1 MGNELHNIM
10 RHDSYV
16 INGGVCVQS
25 GTLLTLSVF
34 LLSDAGAFALRAV
47 EFTVTQMPL
56 SPFADTEVSTNM
68 VINKADIN
76 YVDLKFTFCGTP
88 TNDLEMAFGTDVN
101 TNGVLDVE
109 EVETRFGW
117 RGGRYFIENALTCES
132 FDSDAIT
139 VSQNLSVEL
148 HLDIR
153 SSPQQVRRIAVA
165 GVNASAFAGILSGRP
180 PAWLWRREWNL
191 MHVTRRGTEPPSDWL
206 YYKASNL
213 GFAIRLR

>member
-1 MGNELHNIM
+1 MI
-10 RHDSYV
+10 RA
-16 INGGVCVQS
+16 
-25 GTLLTLSVF
+25 LTVMTVVM
-34 LLSDAGAFALRAV
+34 AFALRAV
-47 EFTVTQMPL
+47 DFTVTQMPV
-56 SPFADTEVSTNM
+56 SPFADTEVLMNM

-101 TNGVLDVE
+101 TNGVLDAE

-132 FDSDAIT
+132 FDSDAIAG
-139 VSQNLSVEL
+139 SQNLSVEL
-148 HLDIR
+148 HLDIKT
-153 SSPQQVRRIAVA
+153 SPQQVRRIAVA
-165 GVNASAFAGILSGRP
+165 GVNASAFAGILSERP
-180 PAWLWRREWNL
+180 PAWLWRREWN
-191 MHVTRRGTEPPSDWL
+191 MMRMTRRGAEPPSDWL

>member
-1 MGNELHNIM
+1 MNARYLMSIFTVAVAGMLH
-10 RHDSYV
+10 
-16 INGGVCVQS
+16 
-25 GTLLTLSVF
+25 
-34 LLSDAGAFALRAV
+34 AV
-47 EFTVTQMPL
+47 EFTVSQMPV

-76 YVDLKFTFCGTP
+76 YVDLKFTLCGTP

-101 TNGVLDVE
+101 TNGVLDAE

-117 RGGRYFIENALTCES
+117 RSGRYFIENALTFES
-132 FDSDAIT
+132 FDSEGVAG
-139 VSQNLSVEL
+139 SQNLSVEL

-153 SSPQQVRRIAVA
+153 SSPQQIRRIAVA
-165 GVNASAFAGILSGRP
+165 GATASAFSGLVSERP

-191 MHVTRRGTEPPSDWL
+191 MRVTRRGTESPSDWL

>member
-1 MGNELHNIM
+1 MKVK
-10 RHDSYV
+10 S
-16 INGGVCVQS
+16 CV
-25 GTLLTLSVF
+25 LFALSA
-34 LLSDAGAFALRAV
+34 AGAFALRAV
-47 EFTVTQMPL
+47 EFTITQMPV

-88 TNDLEMAFGTDVN
+88 TNDLEMAFGTDAN
-101 TNGVLDVE
+101 TNGVLDAD

-132 FDSDAIT
+132 FDSDAIAG
-139 VSQNLSVEL
+139 SQSLSVEL

-153 SSPQQVRRIAVA
+153 SSPQQVRRIVVA
-165 GVNASAFAGILSGRP
+165 GVNASAFAGILSERP
-180 PAWLWRREWNL
+180 PAWLWRREWN
-191 MHVTRRGTEPPSDWL
+191 MMRMTRRGMEPLSDWL

>member
-1 MGNELHNIM
+1 MK
-10 RHDSYV
+10 V
-16 INGGVCVQS
+16 KPCV
-25 GTLLTLSVF
+25 LLALSV
-34 LLSDAGAFALRAV
+34 AGAFALRAV
-47 EFTVTQMPL
+47 EFTVTQMPV

-68 VINKADIN
+68 VINKVDIN
-76 YVDLKFTFCGTP
+76 YVDLKFIFCGTP
-88 TNDLEMAFGTDVN
+88 TNNLEMAFGTDAN
-101 TNGVLDVE
+101 TNGVLDAE

-148 HLDIR
+148 HLDIKT
-153 SSPQQVRRIAVA
+153 SPQQVRRIAVA

-191 MHVTRRGTEPPSDWL
+191 MRVTRRGTEPPSDWL

>member
-1 MGNELHNIM
+1 MKVK
-10 RHDSYV
+10 S
-16 INGGVCVQS
+16 CV
-25 GTLLTLSVF
+25 LFALSA
-34 LLSDAGAFALRAV
+34 AGAFALRAV
-47 EFTVTQMPL
+47 EFTITQMPV

-88 TNDLEMAFGTDVN
+88 TNSLEMAFGTDAN
-101 TNGVLDVE
+101 TNGVLDAE

-117 RGGRYFIENALTCES
+117 RGGRYFIENALTCEN

-139 VSQNLSVEL
+139 VSQNLSVKL
-148 HLDIR
+148 HLDIKT
-153 SSPQQVRRIAVA
+153 SPQQIRRIAVA
-165 GVNASAFAGILSGRP
+165 GVNASAFAGILSERP

-191 MHVTRRGTEPPSDWL
+191 MRVTRRGTEPPSDWL

>member
-1 MGNELHNIM
+1 MNARYI
-10 RHDSYV
+10 
-16 INGGVCVQS
+16 
-25 GTLLTLSVF
+25 LSAFTVAA
-34 LLSDAGAFALRAV
+34 AGMLRAV
-47 EFTVTQMPL
+47 EFTVTQMPV

-76 YVDLKFTFCGTP
+76 YVDLKFTLCGTP
-88 TNDLEMAFGTDVN
+88 TNNLEMAFGTDVN
-101 TNGVLDVE
+101 TNGVLDAE

-117 RGGRYFIENALTCES
+117 RSGRYFIENALTCES
-132 FDSDAIT
+132 FDSDAIAG
-139 VSQNLSVEL
+139 SQNLSVEL

-165 GVNASAFAGILSGRP
+165 GVNASAFAGVLSERP
-180 PAWLWRREWNL
+180 PAWLWRREWN
-191 MHVTRRGTEPPSDWL
+191 MMRMTRRGTEPLSDWL

>member
-1 MGNELHNIM
+1 MKVK
-10 RHDSYV
+10 S
-16 INGGVCVQS
+16 CVLFALAA
-25 GTLLTLSVF
+25 T
-34 LLSDAGAFALRAV
+34 GAFALRAV
-47 EFTVTQMPL
+47 EFTVTQMPV

-101 TNGVLDVE
+101 TNGVLDAE

-148 HLDIR
+148 HLDIKT
-153 SSPQQVRRIAVA
+153 SPQQVRRIAVA
-165 GVNASAFAGILSGRP
+165 GVNASAFAGILSERP
-180 PAWLWRREWNL
+180 PAWLWRREWN
-191 MHVTRRGTEPPSDWL
+191 MMRMTRRGTEPPSDWL

>member
-1 MGNELHNIM
+1 MKVK
-10 RHDSYV
+10 S
-16 INGGVCVQS
+16 CV
-25 GTLLTLSVF
+25 LFALSA
-34 LLSDAGAFALRAV
+34 AGAFALRAV
-47 EFTVTQMPL
+47 EFTITQMPV

-88 TNDLEMAFGTDVN
+88 TNSLEMAFGTDAN
-101 TNGVLDVE
+101 TNGVLDAE

-117 RGGRYFIENALTCES
+117 RGGRYFIENALTCEN

-148 HLDIR
+148 HLDIKT
-153 SSPQQVRRIAVA
+153 SPQQIRRIAVA
-165 GVNASAFAGILSGRP
+165 GVNASAFAGILSERP

-191 MHVTRRGTEPPSDWL
+191 MRVTRRGTEPPSDWL

>member
-1 MGNELHNIM
+1 MNA
-10 RHDSYV
+10 RY
-16 INGGVCVQS
+16 
-25 GTLLTLSVF
+25 
-34 LLSDAGAFALRAV
+34 LLSIFTVAVAGMLQAV
-47 EFTVTQMPL
+47 EFTVSHMPV

-76 YVDLKFTFCGTP
+76 YVDLKFTLCGTP
-88 TNDLEMAFGTDVN
+88 TNNLEMAFGTDVN
-101 TNGVLDVE
+101 TNGVLDAE

-117 RGGRYFIENALTCES
+117 RSGRYFIENALTCES
-132 FDSDAIT
+132 FDSDAIAG
-139 VSQNLSVEL
+139 SQNLSVEL

-165 GVNASAFAGILSGRP
+165 GVNASAFAGVLSERP
-180 PAWLWRREWNL
+180 PAWLWRREWN
-191 MHVTRRGTEPPSDWL
+191 MMRMTRRGTEPLSDWL

>member
-1 MGNELHNIM
+1 MNARYI
-10 RHDSYV
+10 
-16 INGGVCVQS
+16 
-25 GTLLTLSVF
+25 LSAFTVAA
-34 LLSDAGAFALRAV
+34 AGMLRAV
-47 EFTVTQMPL
+47 EFTVTQMPV

-68 VINKADIN
+68 VINKANIN

-88 TNDLEMAFGTDVN
+88 TNNLEMAFGTDAN
-101 TNGVLDVE
+101 TNGVLDAE

-132 FDSDAIT
+132 FDSDAIAG
-139 VSQNLSVEL
+139 SQNLFVEL
-148 HLDIR
+148 HLDIKT
-153 SSPQQVRRIAVA
+153 SPQQVRRIAVA
-165 GVNASAFAGILSGRP
+165 GVNASAFAGILSDRP

-191 MHVTRRGTEPPSDWL
+191 MRVTRRGTEPPSDWL

>member
-1 MGNELHNIM
+1 MK
-10 RHDSYV
+10 V
-16 INGGVCVQS
+16 KPCV
-25 GTLLTLSVF
+25 LLALSV
-34 LLSDAGAFALRAV
+34 AGAFALRAV
-47 EFTVTQMPL
+47 EFTVTQMPV

-88 TNDLEMAFGTDVN
+88 TNNLEMAFGTDVN
-101 TNGVLDVE
+101 TNGVLDAE

-132 FDSDAIT
+132 FDSDAI
-139 VSQNLSVEL
+139 VGSQNLSVEL
-148 HLDIR
+148 HLNIR
-153 SSPQQVRRIAVA
+153 SSLQQVRRIAVA
-165 GVNASAFAGILSGRP
+165 GVNASAFAGILSERP
-180 PAWLWRREWNL
+180 PAWLWRREWN
-191 MHVTRRGTEPPSDWL
+191 MMRMTRRGTDPPSDWL

>member
-1 MGNELHNIM
+1 MKVK
-10 RHDSYV
+10 S
-16 INGGVCVQS
+16 CV
-25 GTLLTLSVF
+25 LFALSA
-34 LLSDAGAFALRAV
+34 AGAFALRAV
-47 EFTVTQMPL
+47 EFTITQMPV

-68 VINKADIN
+68 VINKAGIN

-88 TNDLEMAFGTDVN
+88 TNDLEMAFGTDAN
-101 TNGVLDVE
+101 TNGVLDAE

-132 FDSDAIT
+132 FDSDAIAG
-139 VSQNLSVEL
+139 SQNLSVEL

-153 SSPQQVRRIAVA
+153 TSPQQVRRIALA
-165 GVNASAFAGILSGRP
+165 GVNAAAFAGILSDRP
-180 PAWLWRREWNL
+180 PAWLWRREWD
-191 MHVTRRGTEPPSDWL
+191 MMRVTRRGTEPLSDWL

>member
-1 MGNELHNIM
+1 MKVK
-10 RHDSYV
+10 S
-16 INGGVCVQS
+16 CVS
-25 GTLLTLSVF
+25 FALAA
-34 LLSDAGAFALRAV
+34 AGAFALRAV
-47 EFTVTQMPL
+47 EFTVNQMPM

-88 TNDLEMAFGTDVN
+88 TNNLDMAFGTDAN
-101 TNGVLDVE
+101 TNGVLDAE

-132 FDSDAIT
+132 FDSDAIAG
-139 VSQNLSVEL
+139 SQNLSVEL

-191 MHVTRRGTEPPSDWL
+191 MRVTRRGSEPPSDWL

>member
-1 MGNELHNIM
+1 MNARYI
-10 RHDSYV
+10 
-16 INGGVCVQS
+16 
-25 GTLLTLSVF
+25 LS
-34 LLSDAGAFALRAV
+34 AFAVSAAGMLQAV
-47 EFTVTQMPL
+47 EFTVNRMPV

-88 TNDLEMAFGTDVN
+88 TNNFEMAFGTDAN
-101 TNGVLDVE
+101 TNGVLDAE

-117 RGGRYFIENALTCES
+117 RGGRYFIENVLTCET

-148 HLDIR
+148 HLDIKT
-153 SSPQQVRRIAVA
+153 SPQQVRRIAVA
-165 GVNASAFAGILSGRP
+165 GANASAFAGILSDRP

-191 MHVTRRGTEPPSDWL
+191 MRVTRRGTEPPSDWL

>member
-1 MGNELHNIM
+1 MKVK
-10 RHDSYV
+10 S
-16 INGGVCVQS
+16 CV
-25 GTLLTLSVF
+25 LFALSA
-34 LLSDAGAFALRAV
+34 AGAFALRAV
-47 EFTVTQMPL
+47 EFTITQMPV

-88 TNDLEMAFGTDVN
+88 TNGLEMAFGTDAN
-101 TNGVLDVE
+101 TNGVLDAE

-132 FDSDAIT
+132 FDSDAIAG
-139 VSQNLSVEL
+139 SQNLSVEL

-165 GVNASAFAGILSGRP
+165 GVNASAFAGILSERP
-180 PAWLWRREWNL
+180 PAWLWRREWN
-191 MHVTRRGTEPPSDWL
+191 MMRMTRRGTEPPSDWL

-213 GFAIRLR
+213 GFVIRLR

>member
-1 MGNELHNIM
+1 MI
-10 RHDSYV
+10 RA
-16 INGGVCVQS
+16 
-25 GTLLTLSVF
+25 LTVMTVVM
-34 LLSDAGAFALRAV
+34 AFALRAV
-47 EFTVTQMPL
+47 EFTVTQMPV
-56 SPFADTEVSTNM
+56 SPFADTEVLMNM

-101 TNGVLDVE
+101 TNGVLDAE

-132 FDSDAIT
+132 FDSDAIAG
-139 VSQNLSVEL
+139 SQNLSVEL
-148 HLDIR
+148 HLDIKT
-153 SSPQQVRRIAVA
+153 SPQQVRRIAVA
-165 GVNASAFAGILSGRP
+165 GVNASAFAGILSERP
-180 PAWLWRREWNL
+180 PAWLWRREWN
-191 MHVTRRGTEPPSDWL
+191 MMRMTRRGAEPPSDWL

>member
-1 MGNELHNIM
+1 MKVK
-10 RHDSYV
+10 S
-16 INGGVCVQS
+16 CVS
-25 GTLLTLSVF
+25 FALSA
-34 LLSDAGAFALRAV
+34 AGAFALRAV
-47 EFTVTQMPL
+47 EFTVNQMPM

-101 TNGVLDVE
+101 TNGVLDAE

-132 FDSDAIT
+132 FDSDAIAG
-139 VSQNLSVEL
+139 SQSLSVEL

-165 GVNASAFAGILSGRP
+165 GVNASAFAGILSERP
-180 PAWLWRREWNL
+180 PAWLWRREWN
-191 MHVTRRGTEPPSDWL
+191 MMRMTRRGTEPPSDWL

>member
-1 MGNELHNIM
+1 MKVK
-10 RHDSYV
+10 S
-16 INGGVCVQS
+16 CVS
-25 GTLLTLSVF
+25 FALAA
-34 LLSDAGAFALRAV
+34 AGAFALRAV
-47 EFTVTQMPL
+47 EFTVNQMPM

-68 VINKADIN
+68 MINKADIN

-88 TNDLEMAFGTDVN
+88 TNNLDMAFGTDAN
-101 TNGVLDVE
+101 TNGVLDAE

-132 FDSDAIT
+132 FDSDAIAG
-139 VSQNLSVEL
+139 SQNLSVEL

-191 MHVTRRGTEPPSDWL
+191 MRVTRRGSEPPSDWL

>member
-1 MGNELHNIM
+1 MKVK
-10 RHDSYV
+10 S
-16 INGGVCVQS
+16 CV
-25 GTLLTLSVF
+25 LFALSA
-34 LLSDAGAFALRAV
+34 AGAFALRAV
-47 EFTVTQMPL
+47 EFTITQMPV

-88 TNDLEMAFGTDVN
+88 TNNLEMAFGTDAN
-101 TNGVLDVE
+101 TNGVLDAE

-132 FDSDAIT
+132 FDSDAIAG
-139 VSQNLSVEL
+139 SQSLSVEL
-148 HLDIR
+148 HLDIKT
-153 SSPQQVRRIAVA
+153 SPQQVRRIAFA
-165 GVNASAFAGILSGRP
+165 GANASAFAGILSDRP

-191 MHVTRRGTEPPSDWL
+191 MRVTRRGTEPPSDWL

>member
-1 MGNELHNIM
+1 MKVK
-10 RHDSYV
+10 S
-16 INGGVCVQS
+16 CV
-25 GTLLTLSVF
+25 LFALAA
-34 LLSDAGAFALRAV
+34 AGAFALRAV
-47 EFTVTQMPL
+47 EFTVTQMPV

-88 TNDLEMAFGTDVN
+88 TNNLEMAFGTDAN
-101 TNGVLDVE
+101 TNGVLDAE

-132 FDSDAIT
+132 FDSDAIAG
-139 VSQNLSVEL
+139 SQNLSVEL

-153 SSPQQVRRIAVA
+153 SSPQQVRRIAVS

-180 PAWLWRREWNL
+180 PAWLWRREWN
-191 MHVTRRGTEPPSDWL
+191 MMRMTRRGTEPPSDWL

-213 GFAIRLR
+213 GFAIRLK

>member
-1 MGNELHNIM
+1 MKVK
-10 RHDSYV
+10 S
-16 INGGVCVQS
+16 CVS
-25 GTLLTLSVF
+25 FALAA
-34 LLSDAGAFALRAV
+34 AGAFALRAV
-47 EFTVTQMPL
+47 EFTVNQMPM

-88 TNDLEMAFGTDVN
+88 TNNLDMAFGTDAN
-101 TNGVLDVE
+101 TNGVLDAE

-132 FDSDAIT
+132 FDSDAIAG
-139 VSQNLSVEL
+139 SQNLSVEL

-153 SSPQQVRRIAVA
+153 SSPQQVRRIAVS

-191 MHVTRRGTEPPSDWL
+191 MRVTRRGSEPPSDWL

>member
-1 MGNELHNIM
+1 MK
-10 RHDSYV
+10 V
-16 INGGVCVQS
+16 KPCV
-25 GTLLTLSVF
+25 LFALSA
-34 LLSDAGAFALRAV
+34 AGAFALRAV
-47 EFTVTQMPL
+47 EFTITQMPV

-88 TNDLEMAFGTDVN
+88 TNNLEIAFGTDAN
-101 TNGVLDVE
+101 TNGVLDAE

-132 FDSDAIT
+132 FDSDAIAG
-139 VSQNLSVEL
+139 SQSLSVEL
-148 HLDIR
+148 HLDIKT
-153 SSPQQVRRIAVA
+153 SPQQVRRIAFA
-165 GVNASAFAGILSGRP
+165 GANASAFAGILSDRP

-191 MHVTRRGTEPPSDWL
+191 MRVTRRGTEPPSDWL

>member
-1 MGNELHNIM
+1 MKVK
-10 RHDSYV
+10 S
-16 INGGVCVQS
+16 CV
-25 GTLLTLSVF
+25 LFALAA
-34 LLSDAGAFALRAV
+34 AGAFALRAV
-47 EFTVTQMPL
+47 EFMITQMPV

-88 TNDLEMAFGTDVN
+88 TNNLEMAFGTDAN
-101 TNGVLDVE
+101 TNGVLDAE

-132 FDSDAIT
+132 FDSDAIAG
-139 VSQNLSVEL
+139 SQNLSVEL

-153 SSPQQVRRIAVA
+153 SSPQQVRRIAVS

-180 PAWLWRREWNL
+180 PAWLWLREWN
-191 MHVTRRGTEPPSDWL
+191 MMRMTRRGTEPPSDWL

-213 GFAIRLR
+213 GFAIRLK

>member
-1 MGNELHNIM
+1 MNA
-10 RHDSYV
+10 RY
-16 INGGVCVQS
+16 
-25 GTLLTLSVF
+25 
-34 LLSDAGAFALRAV
+34 LLSIFTVAVAGMLQAV
-47 EFTVTQMPL
+47 EFTVSHMPV

-101 TNGVLDVE
+101 TNGVLDAE

-117 RGGRYFIENALTCES
+117 RSGRYFIENALTCES
-132 FDSDAIT
+132 FDSEGVAG
-139 VSQNLSVEL
+139 SQNLSVEF

-153 SSPQQVRRIAVA
+153 SSPQQIRRIAVA
-165 GVNASAFAGILSGRP
+165 GATASAFSGLVSERP

-191 MHVTRRGTEPPSDWL
+191 MRVTRRGTEPPSDWL
-206 YYKASNL
+206 YYKAANL

>member
-1 MGNELHNIM
+1 MKVK
-10 RHDSYV
+10 S
-16 INGGVCVQS
+16 CV
-25 GTLLTLSVF
+25 LFALSV
-34 LLSDAGAFALRAV
+34 AGAFALRAV
-47 EFTVTQMPL
+47 DFTVTQMPV

-101 TNGVLDVE
+101 TNGVLDAE

-117 RGGRYFIENALTCES
+117 RGGQYFIENALTCES

-148 HLDIR
+148 HLDIKT
-153 SSPQQVRRIAVA
+153 SPQQVRRIAVA
-165 GVNASAFAGILSGRP
+165 GVNASAFAGILSERP
-180 PAWLWRREWNL
+180 PAWLWRREWD
-191 MHVTRRGTEPPSDWL
+191 MMRMTRRGTEPPSDWL

>member
-1 MGNELHNIM
+1 MKVK
-10 RHDSYV
+10 S
-16 INGGVCVQS
+16 CVS
-25 GTLLTLSVF
+25 FALAA
-34 LLSDAGAFALRAV
+34 AGAFALRAV
-47 EFTVTQMPL
+47 EFTVNQMPM

-88 TNDLEMAFGTDVN
+88 TNNLEMAFGTDAN
-101 TNGVLDVE
+101 TNGVLDAE

-132 FDSDAIT
+132 FDSDAIAG
-139 VSQNLSVEL
+139 SQNLSVEL
-148 HLDIR
+148 HLDIKT
-153 SSPQQVRRIAVA
+153 SPQQVRRIAVA

-191 MHVTRRGTEPPSDWL
+191 MRVTRRGTEPPSDWL
-206 YYKASNL
+206 YYKAFNL

>member
-1 MGNELHNIM
+1 MKVK
-10 RHDSYV
+10 S
-16 INGGVCVQS
+16 CV
-25 GTLLTLSVF
+25 LFALSA
-34 LLSDAGAFALRAV
+34 AGAFALRAV
-47 EFTVTQMPL
+47 EFTVNQMPM

-101 TNGVLDVE
+101 TNGVLDAE

-148 HLDIR
+148 YLDIKMA
-153 SSPQQVRRIAVA
+153 PQQVRRIAVA
-165 GVNASAFAGILSGRP
+165 GVNASAFAGILSERP
-180 PAWLWRREWNL
+180 PAWLWRREWN
-191 MHVTRRGTEPPSDWL
+191 MMRMTRRGTEPPSDWL